1 MVWEIFGANHAQLTI
16 SCKNDGAARDP
27 KRGSNYGSIFSV
39 RAKKTGLG
47 VLVLSEKGVVAI
59 NTYNFFRRCLAMA
72 NFYCKIVDSV
82 NSSSEGISKLIHCKR
97 CRWKFRYSDNALIL
111 SSNFM
116 PFHQIHVLLDVFVS
130 TELFENMSIP
140 SPFKIYSS
148 KMFHE
153 ILNQC
158 IWGNKLRVL
167 NSLNPLHFEIHF
179 TNFRK

>member
-1 MVWEIFGANHAQLTI
+1 M
-16 SCKNDGAARDP
+16 
-27 KRGSNYGSIFSV
+27 
-39 RAKKTGLG
+39 
-47 VLVLSEKGVVAI
+47 LVLSEKGVVAI

-72 NFYCKIVDSV
+72 NFYCKILDSV

-111 SSNFM
+111 SSIFM
-116 PFHQIHVLLDVFVS
+116 PLHKIHVLLDVFVS

-153 ILNQC
+153 IFNQC

-179 TNFRK
+179 ISFCKTNHNILKSCWNVLNKPRKLRWIFLF